1 MKHSK
6 IAQMG
11 IVKVLSEIKTPLTNI
26 KLCLDLLEKDAVVE
40 NQHVY
45 FEILKNS
52 TSAIETAVNEL
63 CNSFNDLDIAIHI
76 PPDQHRLD
84 SMDNKQS

>member
-1 MKHSK
+1 
-6 IAQMG
+6 MG

-26 KLCLDLLEKDAVVE
+26 KLCLDLLQKDAVVE

-52 TSAIETAVNEL
+52 TTAIETAVKDL
-63 CNSFNDLDIAIHI
+63 CNSFNDLGIAIHI
-76 PPDQHRLD
+76 PPDQ
-84 SMDNKQS
+84 NKLESLGQMSD

>member
-26 KLCLDLLEKDAVVE
+26 KLCLDLLQKDAVVE

-52 TSAIETAVNEL
+52 TASIENAVTDL
-63 CNSFNDLDIAIHI
+63 CNSFNDLGIAIHL
-76 PPDQHRLD
+76 PPDENHLE
-84 SMDNKQS
+84 SMDK

>member
-26 KLCLDLLEKDAVVE
+26 KLCLDLLQKDAVVE

-52 TSAIETAVNEL
+52 TSAIENAVADL
-63 CNSFNDLDIAIHI
+63 CNSFNDLGISIHI
-76 PPDQHRLD
+76 PADKNHLE
-84 SMDNKQS
+84 SMDKK

>member
-26 KLCLDLLEKDAVVE
+26 KLCLDLLQKDAVVE

-45 FEILKNS
+45 FEILKKS
-52 TSAIETAVNEL
+52 TSAIETAVEDL
-63 CNSFNDLDIAIHI
+63 CNSFSDLGIAIHI
-76 PPDQHRLD
+76 PADKNHLD
-84 SMDNKQS
+84 SMGDE